1 MHKLQLNCCFIFTP
15 GPLVIDK
22 ASAETEN
29 LKVGDV
35 LTLEVTASGSYRDI
49 GWLLNGQLF
58 AVWLHTAESSF
69 LQCPDHKCRFE
80 NYGKRLVINGVTIAH
95 HGIYDVKLFTKF
107 ADCNESSSD
116 GCEGKLV
123 TFTRNVYG
131 ECRPSC
137 SSSYEV
143 TYVQHI

>member
-1 MHKLQLNCCFIFTP
+1 MYYTP
-15 GPLVIDK
+15 GPLVIGRV
-22 ASAETEN
+22 SPETDS

-35 LTLEVTASGSYRDI
+35 MTIEVTASGSYRDI

-80 NYGKRLVINGVTIAH
+80 NYGKRLVINGVTSAH
-95 HGIYDVKLFTKF
+95 HGIYDVKLFKKF
-107 ADCNESSSD
+107 AECNESNSD
-116 GCEGKLV
+116 GCAGELV

-131 ECRPSC
+131 EC
-137 SSSYEV
+137 
-143 TYVQHI
+143 